1 MRVLA
6 IIGGMFMLCVF
17 AGALIPGVSYHV
29 YFGTDQGALEW
40 HRKNATDNE
49 AARKQGGRHG
59 AE

>member
-6 IIGGMFMLCVF
+6 IIGGMFLLCAV

-40 HRKNATDNE
+40 HRKNATDND
-49 AARKQGGRHG
+49 AARKQGANHD
-59 AE
+59 

>member
-6 IIGGMFMLCVF
+6 IIGGMFLLCVF

-49 AARKQGGRHG
+49 AARKQGANHD
-59 AE
+59 